1 MRPQGRSSTS
11 SSGGGKSSKSPNLSE
26 SRSQASESRSSQLQS
41 PQQPEESSSPPEPP
55 PPTKYVAKQLVKTRF
70 CKHFLR
76 GYCRYERRCA
86 YAHDSAEL
94 MPRPNLLKT
103 KICVDFLSGSCSS
116 DRCTYAHGLGEL
128 RSQQD
133 TEPADSLSSMQQPGA
148 LSRTSTSASICRGS
162 EPSQYGSTI
171 TSASRTTTAQSLS
184 ASALEETSYPAH
196 GLYRTRSE
204 QQASSRLEV
213 DEFQSATGG
222 LPLWSQAS
230 SQPKGS
236 GMDLSQQQEL
246 LLKQHVV
253 NSYRN
258 LMTAQQQLALQQ
270 QQQQQQLL
278 LQQPMQQPQPRLS
291 QEQQLQQLVANWQ
304 KQQAATVQQEVRR
317 QQLQGQ
323 AQQLL
328 LQQQAVAWRQQQR
341 QIQQATAHQQ
351 LAEQQR
357 QFHTKQLQEHLQQ
370 LQVLQALEQRDPVKP
385 GVQAA
390 KHQSSV
396 PDSNSLRMFM
406 QQVIETN
413 HAPEDKVLICQLLA
427 EVANLIE
434 ESDGASMCA
443 EGGLSAKSPPV
454 TAAQR
459 WRNLAQAI
467 STHRIK
473 TLSREG
479 KYLLAIERCAQL
491 SASDEQM
498 ATYIFLREPSWLRM
512 FPGLLGSCKQR
523 LSARVHKVNGTPAT
537 VDTFCVADVL

>member
-270 QQQQQQLL
+270 QQQQQHY
-278 LQQPMQQPQPRLS
+278 
-291 QEQQLQQLVANWQ
+291 
-304 KQQAATVQQEVRR
+304 
-317 QQLQGQ
+317 
-323 AQQLL
+323 
-328 LQQQAVAWRQQQR
+328 QQQNQQTAAPPRGPAPPKLDAGFEDHATYAVKSSVLKSMEEMVNQGSTLAQR
-341 QIQQATAHQQ
+341 KKALRVLQIRWHPDKNPDKEEVAKSVFQFIEDTKGWFLFDPEAQ
-351 LAEQQR
+351 AEQ
-357 QFHTKQLQEHLQQ
+357 
-370 LQVLQALEQRDPVKP
+370 
-385 GVQAA
+385 
-390 KHQSSV
+390 
-396 PDSNSLRMFM
+396 
-406 QQVIETN
+406 
-413 HAPEDKVLICQLLA
+413 
-427 EVANLIE
+427 
-434 ESDGASMCA
+434 
-443 EGGLSAKSPPV
+443 
-454 TAAQR
+454 
-459 WRNLAQAI
+459 
-467 STHRIK
+467 
-473 TLSREG
+473 
-479 KYLLAIERCAQL
+479 
-491 SASDEQM
+491 
-498 ATYIFLREPSWLRM
+498 
-512 FPGLLGSCKQR
+512 
-523 LSARVHKVNGTPAT
+523 
-537 VDTFCVADVL
+537 